1 MLTID
6 RVFVKA
12 ITTIRALSSRSSYGM
27 LPRPP
32 AENRVKLYGLYK
44 QATEGNVQGI
54 MTRPEGHTMEDEG
67 AKKKW
72 DAWKREEGLSKT
84 AAKRQ
89 YILYLINTM
98 RVYAS
103 GTTEAQELLSE
114 LEYLWDQIKD
124 LTFTDDDTYLIRLQG
139 VNHPFTDRSVGAP
152 LVHSYMES
160 DRFSVGTPWPLQST
174 ASGAASQQ
182 FKNNSEQIYLH
193 SRRNTQLLLHDSSQF
208 PKPSQKNVSRSVA
221 HLGKENSLDVS
232 TSALDDFRTWQ
243 GQINLIINKL
253 SRDFANRQTS
263 KDQHYQSDSDS
274 ELDADLLKKYSKKI
288 ISIIR
293 LLGLHAL
300 HVAKNMSISVFAILF
315 IVWCVNKNVVVRRTV
330 VKKQLEGNKSHR
342 ELIINM
348 VINTDENKWFV
359 RILAFIN
366 SVLGFV

>member
-1 MLTID
+1 M
-6 RVFVKA
+6 
-12 ITTIRALSSRSSYGM
+12 
-27 LPRPP
+27 
-32 AENRVKLYGLYK
+32 
-44 QATEGNVQGI
+44 QGI

-103 GTTEAQELLSE
+103 GTTEARELLSE

-124 LTFTDDDTYLIRLQG
+124 LAYTDDEPCLIRLQG
-139 VNHPFTDRSVGAP
+139 LNHPFTDRSVGAP
-152 LVHSYMES
+152 LVHSYMDQS

-174 ASGAASQQ
+174 ASVAASQQ

-193 SRRNTQLLLHDSSQF
+193 SRRNTQLLLHESSHF
-208 PKPSQKNVSRSVA
+208 PKSHQKNVSRSVA
-221 HLGKENSLDVS
+221 LLGKGNNLDV
-232 TSALDDFRTWQ
+232 TASALDDFRTWQ
-243 GQINLIINKL
+243 GQINVIINKL

-263 KDQHYQSDSDS
+263 KDQHYESDS
-274 ELDADLLKKYSKKI
+274 ESEPETDLLKKYSKKI
-288 ISIIR
+288 ISILR
-293 LLGLHAL
+293 LLGLNAL
-300 HVAKNMSISVFAILF
+300 HLAKNMSISVFAILF
-315 IVWCVNKNVVVRRTV
+315 IVWCVNKNVIVRRTV
-330 VKKQLEGNKSHR
+330 VKKQLEGNRSRR

-366 SVLGFV
+366 SILGFV